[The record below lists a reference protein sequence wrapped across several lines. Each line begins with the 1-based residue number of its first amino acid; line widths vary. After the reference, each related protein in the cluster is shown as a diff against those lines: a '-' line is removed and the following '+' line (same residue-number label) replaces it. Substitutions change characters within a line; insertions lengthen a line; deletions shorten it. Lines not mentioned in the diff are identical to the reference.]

1 MAGIFQRMN
10 IKVRWHLVLSL
21 MASITIAA
29 TGSPYAA
36 PLSLADAIDRA
47 IAYAPSVSMAAADSD
62 VSGARA
68 RETRAPLYP
77 ALSAGT
83 EYYQAP
89 GYNTTVT
96 NRGLSAGMVALNY
109 TMWDWGRR
117 EASYR
122 AARYVSEAA
131 QFGIAAARAQI
142 AYDASLSYYDLMHAR
157 ASERELILNL
167 QRLSRYVATVEA
179 LQASGRAISND
190 VLKIR
195 SARDSAELML
205 SAAHHQTLMATA
217 ELGAMMGDFNASDIE
232 IVPLTDIPALPAG
245 DIALS
250 PAMQAATR
258 AVSSA
263 EQQVK
268 EARAERLPT
277 FQVALTTG
285 ALGIDPPN
293 TVNHDW
299 GASYDGVISMP
310 LFDGGAI
317 SSRID
322 RAKAKLNS
330 ASAQYRQTS
339 YLLERRLK
347 DANIRYQEAIQALS
361 ILARSQPT
369 ADDAFALSW
378 TRFLGGGGATI
389 LEVLDSYQQAEQL
402 RLEHLNH
409 DLAAF
414 QAIATTILLYGRV
427 Q

>member
-1 MAGIFQRMN
+1 MKIT
-10 IKVRWHLVLSL
+10 VRWHLALSL
-21 MASITIAA
+21 IGVVSMAA
-29 TGSPYAA
+29 TGRAHAA
-36 PLSLADAIDRA
+36 PLTLSEAIDRA
-47 IAYAPSVSMAAADSD
+47 IAFAPSVSMAAADSD

-77 ALSAGT
+77 ALSAGS

-96 NRGLSAGMVALNY
+96 NRGVSAGLVALNY

-142 AYDASLSYYDLMHAR
+142 AFDASLSYYDLMHAR
-157 ASERELILNL
+157 ASERELTLNL

-205 SAAHHQTLMATA
+205 SAAHHETLMATA
-217 ELGAMMGDFNASDIE
+217 DLGAMMGDFSAADIE
-232 IVPLTDIPALPAG
+232 VVNLTDIPDLPAG
-245 DIALS
+245 DITRS
-250 PAMQAATR
+250 PAMEAATR

-263 EQQVK
+263 EQQIK

-277 FQVALTTG
+277 FQIALTTG

-293 TVNHDW
+293 TVNNNW

-330 ASAQYRQTS
+330 ASAQYRETS

-347 DANIRYQEAIQALS
+347 DASIRYQEAVQALT

-402 RLEHLNH
+402 RIERLNH
-409 DLAAF
+409 DLAAL
-414 QAIATTILLYGRV
+414 QAVATTILLYGRIR
-427 Q
+427 